1 MIKDIVKDAI
11 SKLYYALKA
20 GNTWA
25 LFGPEAGRFGYT
37 CLLCGRQYK
46 QLARH
51 VASDHKYPRVRST
64 DVATTF
70 AFPED
75 IDDALEEILAVPA
88 ARRQVLKSCKR
99 CTESFVC
106 KCRLGQVN
114 INVKMNE
121 STYLFQR
128 AMYWSNISTI
138 LDWSSWTS

>member
-1 MIKDIVKDAI
+1 MIKDIVKDVI

-20 GNTWA
+20 RNTWA
-25 LFGPEAGRFGYT
+25 LFGPEAGHFGYM

-51 VASDHKYPRVRST
+51 VAADHKYPRVRST

-88 ARRQVLKSCKR
+88 ARRQVLKSCKH

-106 KCRLGQVN
+106 KCRLGNALKLFWEIFLYLITKQVFCYTL
-114 INVKMNE
+114 IVH
-121 STYLFQR
+121 LRFHP
-128 AMYWSNISTI
+128 
-138 LDWSSWTS
+138 